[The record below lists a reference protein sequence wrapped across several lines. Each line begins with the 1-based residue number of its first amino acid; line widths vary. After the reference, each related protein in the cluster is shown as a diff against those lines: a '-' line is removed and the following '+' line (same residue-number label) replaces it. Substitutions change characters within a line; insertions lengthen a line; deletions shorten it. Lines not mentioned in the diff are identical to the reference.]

1 MQKPLYA
8 DAIDYFEKL
17 EKKHDYQA
25 NKAKWQGRSE
35 AEIENIQRKKEYA
48 RMAAEAL
55 REVWGIQ
62 SMKVGDRIRNMNN
75 EELAKF
81 LSEEVVKVEY
91 ACHVVFDKPF
101 GEDKVKQQKQE
112 FFEQYKELMEKEI

>member
-17 EKKHDYQA
+17 EKKHDYQV

-48 RMAAEAL
+48 RMAVEAL
-55 REVWGIQ
+55 R
-62 SMKVGDRIRNMNN
+62 K
-75 EELAKF
+75 
-81 LSEEVVKVEY
+81 
-91 ACHVVFDKPF
+91 
-101 GEDKVKQQKQE
+101 
-112 FFEQYKELMEKEI
+112 MEG

>member
-8 DAIDYFEKL
+8 DAIDYFVKL

-35 AEIENIQRKKEYA
+35 QEIENIQRKKEYA

-55 REVWGIQ
+55 R
-62 SMKVGDRIRNMNN
+62 NM
-75 EELAKF
+75 E
-81 LSEEVVKVEY
+81 
-91 ACHVVFDKPF
+91 
-101 GEDKVKQQKQE
+101 G
-112 FFEQYKELMEKEI
+112 

>member
-8 DAIDYFEKL
+8 DAIAYFEKL

-35 AEIENIQRKKEYA
+35 QRIENIQRKKEYA

-55 REVWGIQ
+55 RQMEGEEY
-62 SMKVGDRIRNMNN
+62 GDTTT
-75 EELAKF
+75 
-81 LSEEVVKVEY
+81 
-91 ACHVVFDKPF
+91 
-101 GEDKVKQQKQE
+101 
-112 FFEQYKELMEKEI
+112 FENIGLPMQGLPEA

>member
-8 DAIDYFEKL
+8 DAIAYFEKL

-35 AEIENIQRKKEYA
+35 QETENIQRKKEYA

-55 REVWGIQ
+55 R
-62 SMKVGDRIRNMNN
+62 
-75 EELAKF
+75 
-81 LSEEVVKVEY
+81 
-91 ACHVVFDKPF
+91 
-101 GEDKVKQQKQE
+101 
-112 FFEQYKELMEKEI
+112 

>member
-17 EKKHDYQA
+17 EKKHDYQS

-48 RMAAEAL
+48 RMAVEAL
-55 REVWGIQ
+55 RKIEG
-62 SMKVGDRIRNMNN
+62 
-75 EELAKF
+75 
-81 LSEEVVKVEY
+81 
-91 ACHVVFDKPF
+91 
-101 GEDKVKQQKQE
+101 
-112 FFEQYKELMEKEI
+112 

>member
-35 AEIENIQRKKEYA
+35 QEIENIQRKKEYA

-55 REVWGIQ
+55 RQ
-62 SMKVGDRIRNMNN
+62 
-75 EELAKF
+75 
-81 LSEEVVKVEY
+81 
-91 ACHVVFDKPF
+91 
-101 GEDKVKQQKQE
+101 
-112 FFEQYKELMEKEI
+112 MEG

>member
-8 DAIDYFEKL
+8 DAIAYFEKL

-35 AEIENIQRKKEYA
+35 QETENIQRKKEYA

-55 REVWGIQ
+55 RQRTAESG
-62 SMKVGDRIRNMNN
+62 MKTAMAAVTSTKTGMQNR
-75 EELAKF
+75 K
-81 LSEEVVKVEY
+81 S
-91 ACHVVFDKPF
+91 
-101 GEDKVKQQKQE
+101 
-112 FFEQYKELMEKEI
+112 

>member
-8 DAIDYFEKL
+8 DAIAYFEKL

-35 AEIENIQRKKEYA
+35 QEIENIQRKKGYA

-55 REVWGIQ
+55 REV
-62 SMKVGDRIRNMNN
+62 
-75 EELAKF
+75 
-81 LSEEVVKVEY
+81 
-91 ACHVVFDKPF
+91 
-101 GEDKVKQQKQE
+101 
-112 FFEQYKELMEKEI
+112 